1 MKRCSET
8 AYSVCAFAKY
18 CGTIDDAVFMDGSM
32 CDKFNEEVERL
43 QSSCLCRVIETVVA
57 LGTDLVDT
65 VAEAFECVLP
75 ICLELVDCAKELKEI
90 DDA

>member
-1 MKRCSET
+1 M
-8 AYSVCAFAKY
+8 
-18 CGTIDDAVFMDGSM
+18 
-32 CDKFNEEVERL
+32 
-43 QSSCLCRVIETVVA
+43 ETVVA

-65 VAEAFECVLP
+65 VAEAFECVFP